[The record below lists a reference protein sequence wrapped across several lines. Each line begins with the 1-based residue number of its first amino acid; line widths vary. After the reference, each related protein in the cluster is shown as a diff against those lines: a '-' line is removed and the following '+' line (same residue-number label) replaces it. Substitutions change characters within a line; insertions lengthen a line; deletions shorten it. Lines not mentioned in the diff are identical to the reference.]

1 MRWLPLFLV
10 ALAGLCAPVLSGD
23 WVLAEGVML
32 ALVLLHPN
40 LSGHQVPAFT
50 RLLAGSSL
58 GRSMLRPL
66 LRSEV
71 SRHEQWA

>member
-1 MRWLPLFLV
+1 MVCNITQHNCCYAR
-10 ALAGLCAPVLSGD
+10 AYLCALQVLG
-23 WVLAEGVML
+23 LA
-32 ALVLLHPN
+32 LLHPN
-40 LSGHQVPAFT
+40 LSGHQVPAFV

-71 SRHEQWA
+71 R

>member
-1 MRWLPLFLV
+1 V
-10 ALAGLCAPVLSGD
+10 EVLG
-23 WVLAEGVML
+23 
-32 ALVLLHPN
+32 LVLLHPN
-40 LSGHQVPAFT
+40 LSGRQVPAFT

-71 SRHEQWA
+71 RASSRDVLALAPVACAERCALSELVRPDTHS